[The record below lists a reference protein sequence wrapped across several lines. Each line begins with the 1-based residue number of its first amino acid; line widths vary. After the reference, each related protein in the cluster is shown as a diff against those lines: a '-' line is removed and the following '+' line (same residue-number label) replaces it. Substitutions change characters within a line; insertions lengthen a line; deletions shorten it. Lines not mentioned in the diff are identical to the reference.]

1 MLRNFTYLCVLAAFL
16 GLGGC
21 KALEPIDQ
29 NFFLGRF
36 VDQEQA
42 TPVVRETYPVLIFR
56 TPGYE
61 MWSKEDVRL
70 EVDGEIHLLEVGQVE
85 VIGLPAGVHRFV
97 VRPTADQF
105 DFCDIRV
112 SVTESSARTPA
123 YVEVFERY
131 NPSGQMLSMILA
143 EIEAAAKYP
152 LEPGQNCFGR
162 YGLVQGTLPAGTDLS
177 APLTAQTG
185 RAEPQVP

>member
-1 MLRNFTYLCVLAAFL
+1 MLRIFTYLCVLSTFS

-29 NFFLGRF
+29 NFFLGKF
-36 VDQEQA
+36 VDQEKA
-42 TPVVRETYPVLIFR
+42 EPVERETYPVLIFR

-70 EVDGEIHLLEVGQVE
+70 EVDGEVHLLEVGQVE
-85 VIGLPAGVHRFV
+85 VIGIPAGVHRFT
-97 VRPTADQF
+97 VRPTANEF

-112 SVTESSARTPA
+112 SVNESSALAPA

-131 NPSGQMLSMILA
+131 NPSGQLLSMVLA
-143 EIEAAAKYP
+143 EIEAATRYP

-162 YGLVQGTLPAGTDLS
+162 FGLVQGTLPEGTDLTV
-177 APLTAQTG
+177 PLTAQI
-185 RAEPQVP
+185 RSAERPVP

>member
-21 KALEPIDQ
+21 KALEPIDH
-29 NFFLGRF
+29 NFFLGKF
-36 VDQEQA
+36 VDQEKA
-42 TPVVRETYPVLIFR
+42 EPVERETYPVLIFR

-61 MWSKEDVRL
+61 MWSKEDVKL
-70 EVDGEIHLLEVGQVE
+70 EVDGEIHLLGVGQVE
-85 VIGLPAGVHRFV
+85 VIGIPAGVHRFV

-105 DFCDIRV
+105 DFCDIKV
-112 SVTESSARTPA
+112 SVNESSSRTPA

-131 NPSGQMLSMILA
+131 NPSGQLLSMVLA

-162 YGLVQGTLPAGTDLS
+162 FGLVQGTLPAGTDLA
-177 APLTAQTG
+177 APLTAQAG
-185 RAEPQVP
+185 RVKPPSP

>member
-1 MLRNFTYLCVLAAFL
+1 MFFASWPRSWAS
-16 GLGGC
+16 GC

-29 NFFLGRF
+29 NFFLGKF
-36 VDQEQA
+36 VDQEKA
-42 TPVVRETYPVLIFR
+42 EPVKREIYPVLIFR

-61 MWSKEDVRL
+61 MWSREDVRL
-70 EVDGEIHLLEVGQVE
+70 EVDGEIHMLEVGQVE
-85 VIGLPAGVHRFV
+85 VIGIPAGVHRLT
-97 VRPTADQF
+97 VRPNADEF

-112 SVTESSARTPA
+112 SVNESSTRTPA

-131 NPSGQMLSMILA
+131 NPSGQLLSMVLA

-162 YGLVQGTLPAGTDLS
+162 FGLVQGTLPEGTDLA
-177 APLTAQTG
+177 APLTAQAG
-185 RAEPQVP
+185 RVKPPSP